1 MNEIDPS
8 VLVAPLCAFLNNIVE
23 IRIDAHK
30 FVCDV
35 RRPVAKKVADI
46 GKKNFDIFNVD
57 YFASIGIWRLII
69 AAISKLAILT
79 NVN

>member
-1 MNEIDPS
+1 MNSREEEFIELS
-8 VLVAPLCAFLNNIVE
+8 FLVAPLCAFLNNIIE

-46 GKKNFDIFNVD
+46 GI
-57 YFASIGIWRLII
+57 
-69 AAISKLAILT
+69 
-79 NVN
+79 

>member
-1 MNEIDPS
+1 MDLLQCFLLLFHVCLCIRILRITS
-8 VLVAPLCAFLNNIVE
+8 SFLLVAPLCAFLNNIVE

-46 GKKNFDIFNVD
+46 GI
-57 YFASIGIWRLII
+57 
-69 AAISKLAILT
+69 
-79 NVN
+79 

>member
-1 MNEIDPS
+1 MLWKLLVLNISMIYLEDNWLKFLELS
-8 VLVAPLCAFLNNIVE
+8 FLVAPLCAFLNNIIE

-46 GKKNFDIFNVD
+46 GI
-57 YFASIGIWRLII
+57 
-69 AAISKLAILT
+69 
-79 NVN
+79 